1 MSDIRSAL
9 KELSL
14 VHNKYQ
20 IDGHFLAS
28 HDVGAKW
35 SSELPR
41 SSELDVFYNEYD
53 PVGVRLETGLTPLKI
68 FDMSLLKRAQLGYGW
83 INAGGKVE
91 LNSEWPQQHLVI
103 MDDSGGGKPIIAIT
117 DVERTPVF
125 ASYDV
130 VEPFQVANA
139 LADFILALAKLVD
152 IVYGEFNIFDLSD
165 DDGISSV
172 FLMRLDGEI
181 SPILGEE
188 NAARFVDY
196 FYG

>member
-1 MSDIRSAL
+1 MSDIGSAL

-83 INAGGKVE
+83 INAGGEVE